1 MTIHLGF
8 LPDAARARAL
18 DRRMHEELAGSLRYV
33 VEQARDA
40 LEFDERELLRIAE
53 MIDKGAGMPPVV
65 FSWYYDLVQALM
77 NGDPDQSQLLLDLL
91 AGAKAR
97 PKSRSFF
104 RLRNPAR
111 CERSAAYLG
120 KFLQDSDDVS
130 AQAAPLDVMPIF
142 KARFERA
149 MLLMQRIAPELA
161 GEVDAIVHEVLP
173 IVSMPGKREQ
183 IDGGSHYQL
192 WGALFLNADFHLT
205 DEAMVEVITHE
216 SAHSLLFGL
225 CTDEPLVR
233 NEDDELFES
242 PLRTDLRPMD
252 GIYHATFVSARMHW
266 VMSRLLD
273 SDVLEASSRDQ
284 VDQARSLDKKNFES
298 GLKVVRTH
306 GRLTRL
312 GDEVMEHAQAYM
324 AEA

>member
-1 MTIHLGF
+1 MSIHLGF
-8 LPDAARARAL
+8 EPDAARARAL
-18 DRRMHEELAGSLRYV
+18 DRRMHEELSGSLRYV

-40 LEFDERELLRIAE
+40 LDFDERGLLRIAE
-53 MIDKGAGMPPVV
+53 MIDEGSGVPPVV
-65 FSWYYDLVQALM
+65 FARYYDLVQALM
-77 NGDPDQSQLLLDLL
+77 NGDPDKSKLLLDQL

-97 PKSRSFF
+97 AKSRSFF

-111 CERSAAYLG
+111 CERSAAYLE
-120 KFLQDSDDVS
+120 KFLEGDNEVS
-130 AQAAPLDVMPIF
+130 AQAPSPDTMPVF

-149 MLLMQRIAPELA
+149 MALMQKIAPELA
-161 GEVDAIVHEVLP
+161 GEVDAIVHEVVP
-173 IVSMPGKREQ
+173 IVNVPGKASQ

-192 WGALFLNADFHLT
+192 WGALFLNADFHPT

-225 CTDEPLVR
+225 CTDEPLVK

-273 SDVLEASSRDQ
+273 SDALDASRRDE
-284 VDQARSLDKKNFES
+284 VDQARLLDKKNFES
-298 GLKVVRTH
+298 GLKVVREH

-324 AEA
+324 ADA